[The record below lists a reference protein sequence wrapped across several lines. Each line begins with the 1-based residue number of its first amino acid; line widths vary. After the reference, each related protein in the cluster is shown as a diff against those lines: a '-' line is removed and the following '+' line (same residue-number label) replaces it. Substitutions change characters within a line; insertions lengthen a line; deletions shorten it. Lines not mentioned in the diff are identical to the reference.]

1 MKESHGRGK
10 ELGGCQAPGAPKQH
24 REWQPPRLTVW
35 EVVRDTS
42 VNGSAKTGSGPDS
55 HGMRDVTTPD

>member
-1 MKESHGRGK
+1 MKESDGRGK
-10 ELGGCQAPGAPKQH
+10 NPGAYRLTAVPEQGQQ
-24 REWQPPRLTVW
+24 WQPPRLTVW
-35 EVVRDTS
+35 EVARDTT